1 MTVARYIRMF
11 NTLEAG
17 EQREY
22 DVLSLAGKEFCVYNG
37 VLSGSFLVLT
47 HLNPVCFCFV
57 QEELCR
63 RECYRQSRF
72 LMICV
77 DLVVQMWN
85 SWLMLGIQL

>member
-1 MTVARYIRMF
+1 MIESLKEAGVNPYPHKFNVTMTVARYIRMF

-57 QEELCR
+57 REELCR
-63 RECYRQSRF
+63 RECYRQS
-72 LMICV
+72 
-77 DLVVQMWN
+77 
-85 SWLMLGIQL
+85 